1 MWLDASPP
9 PLRLSSNLSAFP
21 VLHSLGVSGVEA
33 YGFGFGGVYVQVD
46 KILAYKCDV
55 FINRQL
61 IYNYPDQLF
70 KAAGVAAI
78 EHSDFDGMERLA
90 AALGAE
96 ILSTF
101 DSPSEVRFF

>member
-1 MWLDASPP
+1 MS
-9 PLRLSSNLSAFP
+9 
-21 VLHSLGVSGVEA
+21 V
-33 YGFGFGGVYVQVD
+33 VYIQVD
-46 KILAYKCDV
+46 KILAYNCDV

-101 DSPSEVRFF
+101 DKPSQVRIRV